1 MTAILFQATCPS
13 CGARVPFRS
22 AASVMAVCEYC
33 QSTVLREA
41 DHVKDQGKMSAVL
54 EDFSPLQI
62 GASGVDQGV
71 GFALVGRIQLQY
83 SDGMWNEWYL
93 QFEDGS
99 NGWLSD
105 GSGQYILTR
114 SVGVVPTAP
123 RFEQLSVNKPV
134 FYKTRDF
141 RVTDLRTAQC
151 TGGQG
156 ELPFVVGQGWQ
167 ARVADLRKD
176 QQFLTLDYSEGRT
189 QPEGFAGRAV
199 TLSELHM
206 QLLRDTDQIS
216 SSSGNI
222 KGSLQSLECPNCGST
237 VPYVFGVAE
246 HLVCPA
252 CRAEVAIAGDTAT
265 VLAKHKEL
273 TTLKTAL
280 QLGDRGNIAGLD
292 YVLIGIAQM
301 EEVGDADE
309 SSLWTEYLLY
319 STSAGFLWLVDEGA
333 SDWQK
338 VTVLNELPEEK
349 SGYVVWKN
357 ERWNLEWRYQGRVM
371 YAVGAFNW
379 RIKIGDTNSIRDYQR
394 GKQTLTA
401 EQNTQE
407 ITWSHSEPIAG
418 SIVRT
423 WFGKKQPKPA
433 HPQAKS
439 ATKKTQAAT
448 PSIDVAHGLIFKWM
462 AGILWLLNLPLIL
475 FGSGSLMLTLIA
487 TLILWVIAKVA
498 EQKQH
503 ED

>member
-13 CGARVPFRS
+13 CGAMVPFRS

-41 DHVKDQGKMSAVL
+41 DQVKDQGKMSAVL

-62 GASGVDQGV
+62 GASGVEQGV
-71 GFALVGRIQLQY
+71 GFSLVGRIQLQY

-105 GSGQYILTR
+105 ASGQYILTR
-114 SVGVVPTAP
+114 SVGVVATAP
-123 RFEQLSVNKPV
+123 RFEQLSVNKAV
-134 FYKTRDF
+134 LYKTRDF

-156 ELPFVVGQGWQ
+156 ELPFVVEQGWQ
-167 ARVADLRKD
+167 ARVADLRKE
-176 QQFLTLDYSEGRT
+176 QHFLTLDYSEGRI

-199 TLSELHM
+199 SLPELQM
-206 QLLRDTDQIS
+206 QLLREADQIS
-216 SSSGNI
+216 SSSGKI
-222 KGSLQSLECPNCGST
+222 KGSLQSLECPNCGSP

-280 QLGDRGNIAGLD
+280 QLGDQGKIAGQE

-301 EEVGDADE
+301 EEVGDDDE

-349 SGYVVWKN
+349 SGYVLWKN

-379 RIKIGDTNSIRDYQR
+379 RIKIGDTNNIRDYQR

-401 EQNTQE
+401 EQNHQE

-423 WFGKKQPKPA
+423 WFGKKQPKA
-433 HPQAKS
+433 ASKS
-439 ATKKTQAAT
+439 SKNNPT
-448 PSIDVAHGLIFKWM
+448 PSAASPNITVAHGLIFKWM

-487 TLILWVIAKVA
+487 TFILWVIAKVS
-498 EQKQH
+498 EQKQQ
-503 ED
+503 EA